1 MVTRVFLFFFRVS
14 HLFSVYMYQSVCL
27 SVTPPFSVLVV
38 CVKTTIMN
46 NNMLIFFVCN
56 IVWIFFPY
64 QCLKT
69 SALFSTIKNH
79 SSDRKLKYTT
89 SLNYSFLMTA
99 HGAAHAFFVHVL
111 LRLVPTNYTCVKEMK
126 KYRAGPTV

>member
-27 SVTPPFSVLVV
+27 SVTPPFSVLEV

-46 NNMLIFFVCN
+46 NNMLIFFLCN

-64 QCLKT
+64 QCLKP

-79 SSDRKLKYTT
+79 SSDRKIKYTT
-89 SLNYSFLMTA
+89 SLNYSFWWPRM
-99 HGAAHAFFVHVL
+99 VL
-111 LRLVPTNYTCVKEMK
+111 RTHFLFTFYYVLFLLTDIYTCVKEMK
-126 KYRAGPTV
+126 K